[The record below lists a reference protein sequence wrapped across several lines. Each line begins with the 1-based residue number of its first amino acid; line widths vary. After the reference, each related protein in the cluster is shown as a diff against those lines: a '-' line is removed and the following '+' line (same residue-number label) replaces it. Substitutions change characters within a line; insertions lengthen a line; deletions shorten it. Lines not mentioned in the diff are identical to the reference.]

1 MIKGANKGS
10 ELFASNGMKI
20 KVVDLPP
27 QLQVK
32 NVNANIEIS
41 KKDLTGLVNVIFYGN
56 KSIKIGKVKGHTME
70 AVTTF
75 VIMEAQTEWM
85 PFC

>member
-1 MIKGANKGS
+1 
-10 ELFASNGMKI
+10 MKI

-27 QLQVK
+27 QLQLQVK
-32 NVNANIEIS
+32 NVNTNIEIS
-41 KKDLTGLVNVIFYGN
+41 TKDLTGLVNVIFCSN

-75 VIMEAQTEWM
+75 VERILKPHLLSKVTH
-85 PFC
+85 